1 MSNVLRQQLT
11 ADASHTIHLVLPPVG
26 GLADTITKRLR
37 KVYTDL
43 PGSREVLTYASVLG
57 YRFDLDILTSFM
69 KKDKIEIF
77 HLLQDLDQIYSI
89 VKRIGDSTTFVFDHR
104 KTLETIYSG
113 LGSIAIDCHRDIAEF
128 LESKFGEQK
137 DPFIISY
144 HYYRAREWEK
154 ALKFLSISAKISFE
168 NYFFAD
174 SIKQYQ
180 ECFKLIKDNKVSF
193 PQLEYNSLLLGYAKA
208 LLGNNSTS
216 ECIANLNDLEKTA
229 SLTEIERA
237 ETKLLLG
244 RCWRYEGSGD
254 AVTGRLAELLPE
266 NAVRG

>member
-137 DPFIISY
+137 DPFIIDRKST
-144 HYYRAREWEK
+144 RLNSR
-154 ALKFLSISAKISFE
+154 SP
-168 NYFFAD
+168 
-174 SIKQYQ
+174 
-180 ECFKLIKDNKVSF
+180 KDLVCR
-193 PQLEYNSLLLGYAKA
+193 LLLEKKKNTQQPSGGSDGTCCGRRGA
-208 LLGNNSTS
+208 LQH
-216 ECIANLNDLEKTA
+216 A
-229 SLTEIERA
+229 R
-237 ETKLLLG
+237 
-244 RCWRYEGSGD
+244 
-254 AVTGRLAELLPE
+254 
-266 NAVRG
+266 